1 MVVHEVKSAAEFKEA
16 LKKPLV
22 VVDCYATWCAPCKA
36 IAPKLVEYSEKFPS
50 IHFIKVDVEEVPDVS
65 QELGVTA
72 MPTFFFFKDGD
83 KVDDL
88 LGAAPPKLEA
98 KITSLAA

>member
-1 MVVHEVKSAAEFKEA
+1 M
-16 LKKPLV
+16 
-22 VVDCYATWCAPCKA
+22 
-36 IAPKLVEYSEKFPS
+36 
-50 IHFIKVDVEEVPDVS
+50 S